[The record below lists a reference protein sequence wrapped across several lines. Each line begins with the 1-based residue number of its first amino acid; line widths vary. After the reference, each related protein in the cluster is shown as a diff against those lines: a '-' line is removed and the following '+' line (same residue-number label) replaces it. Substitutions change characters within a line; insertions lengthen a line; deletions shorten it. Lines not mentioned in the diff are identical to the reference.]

1 MIPATMPD
9 GTQIWVPQGT
19 TGQVQPPGT
28 GGGTMTNT
36 AQPPPQQ
43 QPQGSGGGGAP
54 GGGGT
59 PADGG
64 YPTEKLLDGTEKLDL
79 DGYRALLIYLNPESP
94 QKETLDDEVR
104 AAADADLMNQALA
117 TKIKRDILLGMVIRA
132 GAVLSEYERARL
144 TRSALLARLK
154 ENRLE

>member
-1 MIPATMPD
+1 M
-9 GTQIWVPQGT
+9 
-19 TGQVQPPGT
+19 
-28 GGGTMTNT
+28 
-36 AQPPPQQ
+36 
-43 QPQGSGGGGAP
+43 
-54 GGGGT
+54 
-59 PADGG
+59 
-64 YPTEKLLDGTEKLDL
+64 
-79 DGYRALLIYLNPESP
+79 DGYRALLIYLNPESL

-132 GAVLSEYERARL
+132 GAVLSEYERGRL